1 MRTIVITNQKGGCGK
16 TTTAVNLAA
25 ALAQIGQK
33 VLMLDL
39 DPQAHASLGLG
50 CKPET
55 CKRTIYHSLAQKQ
68 IPISKITI
76 NTEIPGLDLAPS
88 SILLAKAEQELAA
101 VSRKEFILANQLE
114 AVSSKY
120 DVCVIDCPPSL
131 GLLTFSALVASTDVI
146 VPVQVHYYALE
157 GLKQLLETVK
167 TARKRFYPCSVKIL
181 GILLTFVEGKA
192 ALSLQVEQ
200 QMRAFFGD
208 LVFDTVIHRTM
219 SLAEA
224 PSAGVS
230 ISAYAPQS
238 KGAAEYRTLAEEVAN
253 GKYKR
258 KRKVPT
264 DVEAIVDHVQIPS
277 EAGGKA
283 EAPAIAE
290 EHKKAER
297 QAKALAE
304 AENRLKA
311 EVGARARAEELAR
324 REAQAR
330 VAVADREQKK
340 AREYAEALDEVEK
353 KLKAEVEARS
363 RAEEEAQV
371 EAQRRAEAEQ
381 KANAEAVELARLEA
395 KARAALKHTPQTP
408 SRVTATIKKLAFL
421 FISTAF
427 IVAAVVG
434 IVYLIN
440 MTNTAP
446 LAEPVSARVAEDTA
460 TAITLAASDLD
471 GDQLSYRL
479 VTNPSH
485 GTLSGTGPAL
495 TYSPQA
501 NYSGPDSFTYT
512 VSDGVVDSNSAT
524 VSITVAAVDDVPK
537 ANDQSA
543 MTKVDR
549 SASIILTGSDIDSE
563 TLSFVIATQPKH
575 GTLAFGSDFARNGKL
590 LYTPETRYTGS
601 DSFAFKMN
609 DGTTDSTPATVSI
622 NVTPNHIPMAE
633 PQAVVTAEDAPDVIT
648 LGGSDPD
655 RDTLVYSVVT
665 GPAHGA
671 LSGTAPNLTYTPN
684 RDFHGPDSFTFKVND
699 GAADSPLATVSIT
712 ITAVNDPPIAAN
724 DHVTTPEDTSRTI
737 FLRGIDPDGNRL
749 TYSIVTEPS
758 HGSLSGTE
766 PNVVYEP
773 DQDFNGPDSFTFRI
787 SDGTTDSVPATISIM
802 VIGTADAPIANDD
815 SVTVQEDEELPIILT
830 GSDPDGD
837 PLTFAVLRNP
847 AHGTLTGKAPNVV
860 YTPDPNFS
868 WMDSFTFRVSDG
880 TAESPAATV
889 RISVTPVNDPP
900 KAHDDSLVTQE
911 DTPATIDVL
920 ANDIEVDNELLKITA
935 VGKSAG
941 GSVTVN
947 PTGTL
952 TYTPN
957 ADFYGKDTFTYIV
970 TDREGMTDRATVR
983 VEVTSANDAPL
994 ITSKPVIAA
1003 MVGVQYRYDV
1013 EARDP
1018 DRTDELTYSLTSRPS
1033 GMTIESATGL
1043 IRWTPTE
1050 GQEDETFAVAVKV
1063 TDSLPAS
1070 DVQQYE
1076 VRVKPTP
1083 PKAAALTVAD
1093 AYDHNTNKRL
1103 SADGRIDAIKAS
1115 DDKRIEGGYGSAIS
1129 YSFSKVTIPPGAKV
1143 AKVMLY
1149 VEHYED
1155 ESFPL
1160 GKLKW
1165 EIGKGWPDNPTVWF
1179 AGNATIRK
1187 GKQKEATDS
1196 WDITSFGNTAEKVNA
1211 LQLRIE
1217 NTDSISRKKTFVNH
1231 IRVLVE
1237 WDWPVSK
1244 SSVGRGSRSRSKDE
1258 PDDGLVLIRR

>member
-25 ALAQIGQK
+25 ALAQMGQR

-39 DPQAHASLGLG
+39 DPQAHATLGLG

-55 CKRTIYHSLAQKQ
+55 CKSTIYHSLAQQQ
-68 IPISKITI
+68 IPISKVII
-76 NTEIPGLDLAPS
+76 NTEIPDLDLAPS
-88 SILLAKAEQELAA
+88 SILLAKAEQELTA

-114 AVSSKY
+114 TVSSKY
-120 DVCVIDCPPSL
+120 DICVIDCPPSL

-224 PSAGVS
+224 PSAGES
-230 ISAYAPQS
+230 ISGYAPQS
-238 KGAAEYRTLAEEVAN
+238 KGATEYRALAEEVIDPE
-253 GKYKR
+253 YKR
-258 KRKVPT
+258 KRKLPKEVS
-264 DVEAIVDHVQIPS
+264 AIVD
-277 EAGGKA
+277 
-283 EAPAIAE
+283 
-290 EHKKAER
+290 
-297 QAKALAE
+297 E
-304 AENRLKA
+304 AESAGTGGTLEPA
-311 EVGARARAEELAR
+311 MT
-324 REAQAR
+324 Q
-330 VAVADREQKK
+330 
-340 AREYAEALDEVEK
+340 
-353 KLKAEVEARS
+353 
-363 RAEEEAQV
+363 
-371 EAQRRAEAEQ
+371 
-381 KANAEAVELARLEA
+381 EAVERIPLIPKEA
-395 KARAALKHTPQTP
+395 PKQTLKISP
-408 SRVTATIKKLAFL
+408 SVAPTIKKLAFL
-421 FISTAF
+421 FIATTF
-427 IVAAVVG
+427 VVAAVVG

-446 LAEPVSARVAEDTA
+446 LAEPVSTRVAEDTA

-471 GDQLSYRL
+471 GDRLSYRL

-512 VSDGVVDSNSAT
+512 VSDGEVDSNSAT

-549 SASIILTGSDIDSE
+549 SASITLTGSDIDSE

-609 DGTTDSTPATVSI
+609 DGTTDSTPATISI
-622 NVTPNHIPMAE
+622 NVTPNHVPMAE
-633 PQAVVTAEDAPDVIT
+633 PQTVVTAEDAPDVIT

-699 GAADSPLATVSIT
+699 GAADSALATVSIT
-712 ITAVNDPPIAAN
+712 ITAANDPPIAAN
-724 DHVTTPEDTSRTI
+724 DHITTSEDTSRPI
-737 FLRGIDPDGNRL
+737 SLRGIDPDGNRL

-802 VIGTADAPIANDD
+802 VVGAGDAPIANDE
-815 SVTVQEDEELPIILT
+815 SVTVEEDEELPIILT

-837 PLTFAVLRNP
+837 PLTFAILRAP
-847 AHGTLTGKAPNVV
+847 AHGTLTGKAPNVI

-920 ANDIEVDNELLKITA
+920 ANDTEVDNELLKITA

-941 GSVTVN
+941 GSIAVN
-947 PTGTL
+947 STGTL

-957 ADFYGKDTFTYIV
+957 ADFYGEDTFTYIV
-970 TDREGMTDRATVR
+970 TDRQGMSDRATVR
-983 VEVTSANDAPL
+983 VEVIPANDTPS
-994 ITSKPVIAA
+994 ITSKPVIVA
-1003 MVGVQYRYDV
+1003 MVGVQYTYDV
-1013 EARDP
+1013 DARDP

-1050 GQEDETFAVAVKV
+1050 GQKDEIFAVAVKV
-1063 TDSLPAS
+1063 TDSVPAS

-1076 VRVKPTP
+1076 VSVNPTP
-1083 PKAAALTVAD
+1083 PKAATLTVAD
-1093 AYDHNTNKRL
+1093 AYDHNTRRRL

-1115 DDKRIEGGYGSAIS
+1115 DDKRIEGGYGSAIT
-1129 YSFSKVTIPPGAKV
+1129 YSFSNVTIPPGAKV

-1179 AGNATIRK
+1179 AGNATIHK

-1237 WDWPVSK
+1237 WDWPVSRG
-1244 SSVGRGSRSRSKDE
+1244 SVGRGSQSRSKDE
-1258 PDDGLVLIRR
+1258 ADDGLVLIRR